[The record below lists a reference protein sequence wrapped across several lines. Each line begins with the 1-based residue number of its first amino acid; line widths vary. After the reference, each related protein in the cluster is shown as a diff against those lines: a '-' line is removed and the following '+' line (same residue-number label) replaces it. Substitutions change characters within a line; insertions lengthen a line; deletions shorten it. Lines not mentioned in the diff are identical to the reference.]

1 MLYKRKSK
9 GHKRL
14 RRFILT
20 LIILVS
26 GCVALFETQAIPF
39 TAKCVKKQSK
49 TISASIINREA
60 LRVLDKYSFK
70 YSDLADIKYSGN
82 GGVQSVS
89 AQSLNINKLKAEI
102 TLAVQKELD
111 KHRSYSFSLP
121 LGAFTDITLLSTLGP
136 SVELSFILTG
146 SVNCKLKSSFESCGV
161 NQTVHHIILTVTT
174 EIITI
179 SPEYREQT
187 KFSTDFEVAQTVI
200 VGNVPSTFADIV
212 R

>member
-9 GHKRL
+9 VHKRL

-20 LIILVS
+20 LVILVS
-26 GCVALFETQAIPF
+26 GCIALFETQAIPF

-49 TISASIINREA
+49 TVSASIINREA
-60 LRVLDKYSFK
+60 LRVLDKYNFK
-70 YSDLADIKYSGN
+70 YSDLADIKYSEN

-136 SVELSFILTG
+136 SVEISFILTG
-146 SVNCKLKSSFESCGV
+146 SVNCKLKSSFESGGV

-200 VGNVPSTFADIV
+200 VGNVPSAFADIV